1 MSMKHLFTITSLLI
15 LAFSG
20 STKAETVLVVNK
32 NFSGEIT
39 EEQLKG
45 LLKARSNTLSD
56 GQQVDL
62 LLPSQE
68 AKREEIAQNLLHM
81 SNNKLQRRYN
91 KVIFSGEGSTP
102 KTLDPQDMLAVV
114 RNKSN
119 TVALIEDSQVDDSVK
134 ILRTSLW

>member
-1 MSMKHLFTITSLLI
+1 MSMKYLISITSLLI
-15 LAFSG
+15 LAFTA
-20 STKAETVLVVNK
+20 STQAETVLVVNK
-32 NFSGEIT
+32 NFSGDIT
-39 EEQLKG
+39 EEQLKE

-62 LLPSQE
+62 LLPTQE
-68 AKREEIAQNLLHM
+68 DKREEIAQNLLQI

-91 KVIFSGEGSTP
+91 KIIFSGEGTTP
-102 KTLDPQDMLAVV
+102 KALEAQEILARV

-119 TVALIEDSQVDDSVK
+119 AIALIEDSQVDDSVK